1 MSSELNKKTEKELN
15 KIITEKREKLRDF
28 RFNTKGTKV
37 TNVKEG
43 SNIKKDIARALT
55 EQRKREL
62 KD

>member
-15 KIITEKREKLRDF
+15 KILTEKREQLRGF
-28 RFNTKGTKV
+28 RFNMKGTKIK
-37 TNVKEG
+37 NVKEG
-43 SNIKKDIARALT
+43 SNTRKDIARVLT